1 LKKNVGGGGVESI
14 SPRRKTFKIFNAI
27 FGVVI
32 PQALVSGNF
41 FYLDTIYIY
50 SKLW

>member
-1 LKKNVGGGGVESI
+1 MKKVDELTTNRREMDRENI
-14 SPRRKTFKIFNAI
+14 S
-27 FGVVI
+27 GHM

-50 SKLW
+50 I